1 MKLLKIFFNT
11 FAVLQFILHQTESM
25 APIQSEDAQVPSCVK
40 IKEQIKAFEG
50 AGWSEWA
57 SSDSCSPTLGSGR
70 FVFRKLCCEGDKY
83 DCKTVNGG
91 LRIYETQSEP
101 FVITDECQKTADEV
115 YSPWSVWSVW
125 GDCPEG
131 CGESTT
137 KTIRRTRTCTRTNGG
152 LGECLSPLTETQTQC
167 CCLNGCPVNGGYT
180 HWSDWSLV
188 PCNETCEANVP
199 LVRTRFRSCTNPVPN
214 HGGRSCTGPSFETS
228 LGSLDA
234 CPVDGVLSIWTAW
247 TNPPCSVSCGAS
259 ATKMRV
265 KTRTCTP
272 PQNGGKECT
281 GNLNEAFQVY
291 CGLNDCPVDGGY
303 AAWSQWSLVPCSAT
317 CGINATTVR
326 TRSRTCTNPVPN
338 HGGAPCSG
346 PSFERSSFTCGLN
359 SCPVDGVISIWSVWS
374 NPPCSVTCGASATK
388 TRSRTRTCTPPQN
401 GGEDCSGNLT
411 ETLSQNCFLCEC
423 PVDGSYAAWSQ
434 WSLVPCSATCGIN
447 ATTVRTRSRT
457 CTNPVPNH
465 GGAPCSGP
473 TFDTS
478 TFTCGLNSCR
488 VDGGYAAWSDWS
500 LVPCSATCGI
510 NATTV
515 RTRSRT
521 CTNPVPN
528 HGGAPCSGPSFERSS
543 FTCGLNSCPV
553 DGVIS
558 IWSVWSNPP
567 CSVTCGASAT
577 KTSIRTRTCTP
588 PQNGGEDCSG
598 NLTETLSQ
606 NCFLCECPVD
616 GSYAAWSQWSLV
628 LCSATCGINAT
639 TVRTRSRTCTNP
651 VPNHGG
657 APCSGPT
664 FDTSTFTC
672 GLNSCRVDG
681 GYAAWS
687 EWSPFPCSATCGI
700 NVTSVRTRSRTCT
713 NPVPNHG
720 GAPCSGPSFERS
732 SFPCG
737 LNSCPVDGV
746 VSTWSVW
753 SNAPCSVTCGVSAT
767 KTRSRTR
774 TCTPPQN
781 GGEDCSGDLT
791 ETLRQNCFLWECPVD
806 GGYAAWSQ
814 WSLVPCS
821 ATCGINATTVRTRSR
836 TCTNPVPNHGGA
848 PCSGP
853 SFDTSTLPCGLNSC
867 RVDGG
872 YAAWSEW
879 SPFPCSETCGINVT
893 SVRTRTRTCTNPV
906 PNHGG
911 APCSGPSFERSSFP
925 CGLNSCPVDG
935 VVSTWT
941 SWSNPPCSVTCGAS
955 ATKTRSRTR
964 TCTPPTNGGRDCSGD
979 LTETLRQNCFLWE
992 CPVDGGYAA
1001 WSAWSLVPCS
1011 ATCGINATTVRTRS
1025 RTCTNP
1031 VPQYGGA
1038 LCQGLS
1044 FETGQ
1049 VACTPEPSSGINI
1062 YKYRKLTLLQD
1073 IKQH

>member
-423 PVDGSYAAWSQ
+423 PVDG
-434 WSLVPCSATCGIN
+434 
-447 ATTVRTRSRT
+447 
-457 CTNPVPNH
+457 
-465 GGAPCSGP
+465 
-473 TFDTS
+473 
-478 TFTCGLNSCR
+478 
-488 VDGGYAAWSDWS
+488 GYAAWSDWS

-664 FDTSTFTC
+664 FDTSTFTCGLNSCRVDGGYAAWSQWSLVPCSATCGINATTVRTRSRTCTNPVPNHGGAPCPGPSFDTSTFPC